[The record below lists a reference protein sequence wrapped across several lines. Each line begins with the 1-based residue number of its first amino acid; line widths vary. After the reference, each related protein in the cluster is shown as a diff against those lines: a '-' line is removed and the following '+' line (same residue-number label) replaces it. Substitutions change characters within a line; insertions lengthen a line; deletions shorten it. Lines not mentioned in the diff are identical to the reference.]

1 MVDVKAIH
9 LDREIFKYMIIGG
22 TEGLWNV
29 MGPNTLKSLVVKS
42 FYDPTDIYYDDSLNS
57 EGLCDLINQ
66 NAQSLWNEV
75 CILSIID
82 F

>member
-1 MVDVKAIH
+1 
-9 LDREIFKYMIIGG
+9 
-22 TEGLWNV
+22 